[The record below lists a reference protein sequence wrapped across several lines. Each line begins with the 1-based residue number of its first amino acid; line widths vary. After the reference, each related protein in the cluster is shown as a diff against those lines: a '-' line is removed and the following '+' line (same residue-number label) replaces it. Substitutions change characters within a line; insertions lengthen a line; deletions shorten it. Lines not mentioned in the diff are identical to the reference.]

1 MCLIDDDMLEN
12 DEEPRF
18 DPETGDWATEDYVHF
33 FSYGKPILTLL
44 VQERP
49 GSRYK
54 RDAEEGELSDA
65 AMWRQID
72 EKMKAD
78 GFFPNVW
85 WISDHGNAHLLRRP
99 KRERGPTK
107 AAKAAAR
114 ANAARL
120 VRQAERKYGDHGPLI
135 AGGLRDHW
143 PEAVKEKIRQAWV
156 ATYKTQRKRPT
167 RSKTQ
172 RKRPTRSKKR
182 ATKAR

>member
-1 MCLIDDDMLEN
+1 MDYEFDETETDRN
-12 DEEPRF
+12 EEPQF
-18 DPETGDWATEDYVHF
+18 DPETGDWATEDHVHF

-49 GSRYK
+49 GSPYK
-54 RDAEEGELSDA
+54 REAKGGELSDA

-72 EKMKAD
+72 AKMKAD

-107 AAKAAAR
+107 AAKAAAE
-114 ANAARL
+114 AKAARL
-120 VRQAERKYGDHGPLI
+120 VRQAEKKHGDHGPLI

-143 PEAVKEKIRQAWV
+143 PEAVKEKIRQAWMAV
-156 ATYKTQRKRPT
+156 YKTPRKRPTSKTPRKRPT
-167 RSKTQ
+167 RSK
-172 RKRPTRSKKR
+172 
-182 ATKAR
+182 AR